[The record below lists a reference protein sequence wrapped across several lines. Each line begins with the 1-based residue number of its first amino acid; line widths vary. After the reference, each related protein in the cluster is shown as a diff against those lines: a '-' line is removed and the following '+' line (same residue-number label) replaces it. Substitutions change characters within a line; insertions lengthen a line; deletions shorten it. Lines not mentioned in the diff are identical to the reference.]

1 VVAHHVQMRL
11 EGEVTTPGRRRW
23 GTLRRPD
30 GAGKLGVRSRRFSR
44 CKGGPMAAESL
55 DTEPVDDPRA
65 AVRERIVRG
74 ARVELAERGFA
85 VRVEDVAAAA
95 GVSRRTVFRYFE
107 TRESLLAAAL
117 QDSMRSY
124 GDHVPRPEPDVELE
138 QWLRVALVAV
148 HRMNA
153 QHGRVYFELASGTDF
168 DGQLGDI
175 ARARR
180 AARAELVHRFTD
192 TAWRLAGGTVDPP
205 RWLHDAVAV
214 SLSAFATEALGP
226 DFGRSPEEVG
236 ESMALSLA
244 HAVRGAVAEG
254 SGGGADPARGRGSN
268 RSRLRSRRRQ
278 SS

>member
-1 VVAHHVQMRL
+1 
-11 EGEVTTPGRRRW
+11 
-23 GTLRRPD
+23 
-30 GAGKLGVRSRRFSR
+30 
-44 CKGGPMAAESL
+44 MAAEPL

-74 ARVELAERGFA
+74 ARVELAERGLA

-107 TRESLLAAAL
+107 TREALLAAAL

-138 QWLRVALVAV
+138 EWLRVALVAV

-153 QHGRVYFELASGTDF
+153 QHGRVYFELASGADF

-180 AARAELVHRFTD
+180 TARAELVHRFTD
-192 TAWRLAGGTVDPP
+192 TAWRLAGGPADPP

-226 DFGRSPEEVG
+226 DFGRSPDEVG

-244 HAVRGAVAEG
+244 HAVRGAVVEG
-254 SGGGADPARGRGSN
+254 GDAGAGGRKATRTP
-268 RSRLRSRRRQ
+268 LRSPRRRR
-278 SS
+278 S

>member
-1 VVAHHVQMRL
+1 
-11 EGEVTTPGRRRW
+11 
-23 GTLRRPD
+23 
-30 GAGKLGVRSRRFSR
+30 
-44 CKGGPMAAESL
+44 MAAESV
-55 DTEPVDDPRA
+55 DAEPVDDPRA
-65 AVRERIVRG
+65 AVRARIVRG
-74 ARVELAERGFA
+74 ARVELAERGLA

-124 GDHVPRPEPDVELE
+124 GDHVPRPEADVDLE
-138 QWLRVALVAV
+138 QWLRAALVAV

-153 QHGRVYFELASGTDF
+153 QHGRVYFELASGADF

-180 AARAELVHRFTD
+180 VARSELVQRFTD
-192 TAWRLAGGTVDPP
+192 TAWDLAGGADDPP
-205 RWLHDAVAV
+205 GWLRDAVAV

-236 ESMALSLA
+236 ESMAVSLT
-244 HAVRGAVAEG
+244 HAVRGAVAQD
-254 SGGGADPARGRGSN
+254 GGDVRAAGRESN
-268 RSRLRSRRRQ
+268 RTRIRSPRPRR
-278 SS
+278 S

>member
-1 VVAHHVQMRL
+1 
-11 EGEVTTPGRRRW
+11 
-23 GTLRRPD
+23 
-30 GAGKLGVRSRRFSR
+30 
-44 CKGGPMAAESL
+44 MAAESL

-192 TAWRLAGGTVDPP
+192 TAWRLAGGTADPP